1 MLPRAL
7 DRLAESWANAPPRV
21 RTAFVLLAVVSVLT
35 LAGRGATRSR
45 WGPDITVVAT
55 VDTLPTGHRLEAGD
69 VRTRAW
75 PAELVPDGV
84 VTDPADAIGAHLVGG
99 AGAGM
104 PLRHAD
110 LVSGGPAS
118 MVRPGHVAIAVAAEG
133 LPPLQVGR
141 WADLVG
147 LDPVRGGAVV
157 AADTR
162 ILAVDATT
170 VWFEV
175 PREVA
180 AGVAAAA
187 TSGAL
192 SVALLPDP

>member
-1 MLPRAL
+1 MLPRGF

-21 RTAFVLLAVVSVLT
+21 RTALVLLAGVSVLT

-45 WGPDITVVAT
+45 WGPDVTVVAA
-55 VDTLPTGHRLEAGD
+55 VDTLPAGHRLEARD
-69 VRTRAW
+69 VLTRSW
-75 PAELVPDGV
+75 PADLVPDGV
-84 VTDPADAIGAHLVGG
+84 VIDPANAIGAHLVGG
-99 AGAGM
+99 VGAGM

-147 LDPVRGGAVV
+147 LDPVQGGAVV
-157 AADTR
+157 AAGTR
-162 ILAVDATT
+162 ILAVDAAT

-175 PREVA
+175 PREAA

-187 TSGAL
+187 TSGSM

>member
-1 MLPRAL
+1 VL
-7 DRLAESWANAPPRV
+7 DRLAEAWASAPPRV
-21 RTAFVLLAVVSVLT
+21 RTALGLLAIVLVLT
-35 LAGRGATRSR
+35 LAGRGATSSR
-45 WGPDITVVAT
+45 WGPDVTVVAA
-55 VDTLPTGHRLEAGD
+55 VDTLAAGHRLETGD

-84 VTDPADAIGAHLVGG
+84 VTEPTDAIGTSLIGG
-99 AGAGM
+99 VGAGM

-110 LVSGGPAS
+110 LVSRGPAS
-118 MVRPGHVAIAVAAEG
+118 MVRPGHVAIAVAADG

-162 ILAVDATT
+162 VLAIDAAT

-175 PREVA
+175 PREAA

-192 SVALLPDP
+192 SVALLPEP